1 VTEKKKSVM
10 RAVGGFINPLGP
22 LVSMKR
28 TVESGWNTIK
38 DIDADLKARRRNP
51 KVRSFS
57 EALAARPRD
66 AIPLGQIERS
76 CLYNRRAALAF
87 AFLALVYSL
96 SSIVAG
102 SLFGVVTGLLFTT
115 LCCLTALKY
124 AHRSWQIKCG
134 KARPSEP
141 LGSLREFCRSK
152 GAVWLILNP
161 RLFE

>member
-1 VTEKKKSVM
+1 MTEQKKSAL
-10 RAVGGFINPLGP
+10 RKVGSFINPLAP

-38 DIDADLKARRRNP
+38 DIDAELKARRRDP
-51 KVRSFS
+51 KIRTFK

-76 CLYNRRAALAF
+76 CLYNQRAALAF

-96 SSIVAG
+96 SSVVAG
-102 SLFGVVTGLLFTT
+102 SVFGVLIGLLFTL
-115 LCCLTALKY
+115 LCALTALKY
-124 AHRSWQIKCG
+124 AHRSWQIKRG

-141 LGSLREFCRSK
+141 LGSLRDFCRSK
-152 GAVWLILNP
+152 GALWFILNP
-161 RLFE
+161 RLFD